1 MKIGTIVGNRIA
13 RVPVIGRHTEAYRIG
28 ARQQRMLR
36 NAHPPT
42 IIPPEQASAPP
53 EQASA
58 PPAPPPPPPPPEQAS
73 APPPPPPPPVPPP
86 PPQPSPPPPPT
97 VAAWLDA
104 RWPAIRPIDCFPTPS
119 CGPRIS
125 LVTDAIDPAHL
136 FGGVGTAL
144 VLGALV
150 ANHSKAVLRL
160 VTRNVPPDAAAV
172 GRVLEANG
180 VRLEGCMEV
189 VYAPHRN
196 GRELPISDDDF
207 FLSTSWW
214 TTRSLLS
221 TVHRERVAYLLQ
233 EDERMFYPFGD
244 ERLRCEQTLHE
255 PDILTVVNS
264 RLLFDHLVEGPD
276 PIPNLAD
283 RAIWFEPAFPAAAAS
298 PAPRMAGK
306 RRLFFYARP
315 NNLRN
320 LFELGIQALAD
331 AVADGTFHPDQWDVF
346 LVGKDVPELLFPR
359 GVRPHQV
366 AGLGWADYQALVRTM
381 DAGFVLMDTPHP
393 SYPPLDLAASGAA
406 VLTNARGLKQ
416 DLSCYS
422 DNISVVPPTLPHLRA
437 GLAALALAAGDDEAR
452 VSAVENDRICRDWH
466 QAFDASVARI
476 IHHFGYEQW
485 PVRLSGA
492 PLRKAG

>member
-13 RVPVIGRHTEAYRIG
+13 RVPVVGRLTEAYRIG
-28 ARQQRMLR
+28 ARQQRMLC
-36 NAHPPT
+36 NAPPST
-42 IIPPEQASAPP
+42 IITAEQAPMPSAP
-53 EQASA
+53 ESHH
-58 PPAPPPPPPPPEQAS
+58 
-73 APPPPPPPPVPPP
+73 
-86 PPQPSPPPPPT
+86 QPTPPPPPT

-104 RWPAIRPIDCFPTPS
+104 RWPAIRPIDCFPAPS
-119 CGPRIS
+119 DGPRIS

-150 ANHSKAVLRL
+150 ANQSKAVLRL

-180 VRLEGCMEV
+180 VRLEGRMEV
-189 VYAPHRN
+189 VFAPHRD

-207 FLSTSWW
+207 FISTSWW

-255 PDILTVVNS
+255 PDVLTVVNS
-264 RLLFDHLVEGPD
+264 RLLFDHLAEGPD
-276 PIPNLAD
+276 AIPDLAD
-283 RAIWFEPAFPAAAAS
+283 RAIWFEPAFPAATTA
-298 PAPRMAGK
+298 PAPRAAGK

-320 LFELGIQALAD
+320 LFELGIQSLAD
-331 AVADGTFHPDQWDVF
+331 AVADGTIHPDQWDIF

-359 GVRPHQV
+359 GLRPHRV

-422 DNISVVPPTLPHLRA
+422 DNISVVPPTLPHLRR
-437 GLAALALAAGDDEAR
+437 GLAALARAAGDDAAR
-452 VSAVENDRICRDWH
+452 ASAVENDRICRDWH
-466 QAFDASVARI
+466 QALAAAVARI
-476 IHHFGYEQW
+476 TRHFGCEQR

-492 PLRKAG
+492 PLRQAG